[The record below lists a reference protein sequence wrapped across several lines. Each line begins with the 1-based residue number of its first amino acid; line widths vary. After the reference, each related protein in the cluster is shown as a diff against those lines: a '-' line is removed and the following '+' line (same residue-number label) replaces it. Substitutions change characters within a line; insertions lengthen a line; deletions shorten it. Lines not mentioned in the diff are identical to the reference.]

1 MVKTRYLVE
10 PIVEDLK
17 AKMVFVGGPRQ
28 VGKTTLARNLVAA
41 RCGET
46 AYFNWDKRS
55 ERVKMMAAE
64 WPASAQLIVLDEIH
78 KYRAWKRF
86 VKGEFDTHRDKY
98 RFIVTGSARLD
109 IYRKGGDSL
118 QGRYHYYRLHP
129 FSVAE
134 LSGLPAP
141 AVEPFKEPVM
151 PSGDYREASLLL
163 ERRGGFPEPLFAGS
177 DRALRRWHNERN
189 ERLFRE
195 DIKDVEF
202 VRDLGSMQLLSDMLP
217 GKVGSLLSANS
228 LREDLEV
235 SHRAVAHWLDILE
248 RFYYHF
254 RLRPFAWSKIRSLK
268 KEPKLYLWDW
278 SEVPGEAARFENM
291 VASHLLKLV
300 HWLTDREGYKAE
312 LHFLR
317 DTDKREVDFLVAVD
331 GKPWFAVEVKSQSE
345 HLAPALPYFRERLRI
360 PFCYQLLRKPG
371 VDKLSGGG
379 VRIMSADKFLAAL
392 V

>member
-1 MVKTRYLVE
+1 MAKTRYLVE

-28 VGKTTLARNLVAA
+28 VGKTTLARELVAA
-41 RCGET
+41 HFKET
-46 AYFNWDKRS
+46 AYFNWDKKS

-98 RFIVTGSARLD
+98 RFMVTGSARLD

-134 LSGLPAP
+134 LAGMPVPSL
-141 AVEPFKEPVM
+141 EPFKELTL
-151 PSGDYREASLLL
+151 PSGDQKEAFQLL
-163 ERRGGFPEPLFAGS
+163 EKRGGFPEPLFAGS

-202 VRDLGSMQLLSDMLP
+202 VRDLGNMQLLSDMLP
-217 GKVGSLLSANS
+217 GKVGSLLSVNS

-235 SHRAVAHWLDILE
+235 SHRAVSHWLDILE
-248 RFYYHF
+248 RFYYQF
-254 RLRPFAWSKIRSLK
+254 RIRPLTWSKIRSLK

-300 HWLTDREGYKAE
+300 HWLTDRESYKAD
-312 LHFLR
+312 LYFLR
-317 DTDKREVDFLVAVD
+317 DTAKREVDFLVAVD

-345 HLAPALPYFRERLRI
+345 HLAPALPYFRDRLAV
-360 PFCYQLLRKPG
+360 PFCYQLLRKTG
-371 VDKLSGGG
+371 VDKISGG
-379 VRIMSADKFLAAL
+379 VRIVSADKFLAAL

>member
-10 PIVEDLK
+10 PIVEDLGT
-17 AKMVFVGGPRQ
+17 KMVFVGGPRQ

-41 RCGET
+41 HFRET
-46 AYFNWDKRS
+46 AYFNWDKKN

-98 RFIVTGSARLD
+98 RFIVTGSARMD

-118 QGRYHYYRLHP
+118 QGRYHHYRLHP

-134 LSGLPAP
+134 LAGLPAP
-141 AVEPFKEPVM
+141 VIEPFKELSL
-151 PSGDYREASLLL
+151 PSAEQGEAFHLL
-163 ERRGGFPEPLFAGS
+163 EKRGGFPEPLFAGS
-177 DRALRRWHNERN
+177 ERALRRWHNERN

-202 VRDLGSMQLLSDMLP
+202 VRDLGNMQLLSDILP
-217 GKVGSLLSANS
+217 GKVGSLLSVNS

-235 SHRAVAHWLDILE
+235 SHRAVSHWLDILE

-254 RLRPFAWSKIRSLK
+254 RIRPFTWSKIRSLK

-291 VASHLLKLV
+291 VAAHLLKLV
-300 HWLTDREGYKAE
+300 NWLSDREGYKAE
-312 LHFLR
+312 LYFLR
-317 DTDKREVDFLVAVD
+317 DTAKREVDFLAAVD

-345 HLAPALPYFRERLRI
+345 HLAPTLPYFRDRLSV

-371 VDKLSGGG
+371 VDKISGG
-379 VRIMSADKFLAAL
+379 VRIVSADKFLAAL